1 MRYKILAKQFID
13 DVQQKRVQPGQ
24 RLPSL
29 RSFAT
34 QQEVSLTTAVN
45 CYRYLEELGWVR
57 SRPKSGFFASEPLVS
72 TTRNQSAITKP
83 SNDLTKFP
91 KRRLLTNSGPLG
103 ISLPAIDLLPT
114 EALQRSMYRSIR
126 DQGNKVHFYPDP
138 LGEPHLRQALSRHF
152 SNSGFN
158 FSEHEIVISN
168 GCLDAVRIAVEVTTK
183 PGDTVAVCSPCFTTL
198 IHLLVKLRRK
208 VLEIPLTESG
218 IDLEQLEQHMYMR
231 TINAGLFNCSNI
243 NPTGISLCKSQKQ
256 KLASLATQYQIPII
270 EDDIYIELSHQP
282 NLPLP
287 AYHWDQ
293 EGYVLWCSSVSKT
306 LIAGYRVG
314 WCLPGRYLERYQD
327 RLLHENLGIS
337 SPTQLALAD
346 FISSG
351 QYARHINSL
360 RSNLHQQVQEYRQY
374 LIKNLPRNI
383 RVSSPEGGLVLWV
396 QVPGLNTE
404 DMANK
409 LLEMGIDLYFGK
421 EFSTNDLYHD
431 YFRINCGYPL
441 RSKEG
446 KTTLAKQQ
454 LDQVIMLIHE
464 TI

>member
-1 MRYKILAKQFID
+1 MRYKILAKQFIND
-13 DVQQKRVQPGQ
+13 IQQKRVQPGQ

-29 RSFAT
+29 RSFAA

-72 TTRNQSAITKP
+72 STRNQSAITKS
-83 SNDLTKFP
+83 SNDLTKFS

-158 FSEHEIVISN
+158 FSEHELVISN

-198 IHLLVKLRRK
+198 IHLLVKLHRK
-208 VLEIPLTESG
+208 VLEIPMTEKG

-243 NPTGISLCKSQKQ
+243 NPTGISLCKTQKQ
-256 KLASLATQYQIPII
+256 KLANLATQYQIPII
-270 EDDIYIELSHQP
+270 EDDIYIEISHQP
-282 NLPLP
+282 TLPLP
-287 AYHWDQ
+287 VYNWDQ
-293 EGYVLWCSSVSKT
+293 EGYILWCSSVSKT
-306 LIAGYRVG
+306 LAAGYRVG
-314 WCLPGRYLERYQD
+314 WCLPGRYLECYQD
-327 RLLHENLGIS
+327 RLLHESLGVS
-337 SPTQLALAD
+337 TSTQLALAD

-351 QYARHINSL
+351 QYARHLN
-360 RSNLHQQVQEYRQY
+360 NLKSQLNHQVNEYRHY
-374 LIKNLPRNI
+374 LIKKLPNNVKI
-383 RVSSPEGGLVLWV
+383 SAPQGGLVLWV
-396 QVPGLNTE
+396 QVPGLNCE
-404 DMANK
+404 SMVSK
-409 LLEMGIDLYFGK
+409 LQAMKVDIRLGQD
-421 EFSTNDLYHD
+421 FSTQGLYQEF
-431 YFRINCGYPL
+431 FRINCGWPL
-441 RSKEG
+441 KNKDGNIS
-446 KTTLAKQQ
+446 LAGQQ
-454 LDQVIMLIHE
+454 LEKIIKLIHE
-464 TI
+464 LI